1 MVLLKNGKIVSDDNM
16 MESDILIEDG
26 IIQKIEKNIDYSG
39 ETIDLKGNY
48 VFPGFIDSHVHFRW
62 GNPEKEDF
70 VSGSEA
76 AIAGGVVYAIDMPNN
91 TPPVTTKEIFYKK
104 MKEGNEKSKI
114 NLYFAYGVTENN
126 YLENVEEAKFYKIF
140 MVKSVG
146 DLFISDYS
154 KLRVILDQNK
164 IFAIHAEHK
173 NIISECSEK
182 YELNSFENHCKIRSR
197 ESEIEAV
204 KEVLNVLQKIDK
216 ESKNKPHV
224 HFCHISVKE
233 ALELIKNAKKTLKNV
248 KVTVEVSPHH
258 LFLNSKMAE
267 DLKGCGKFNPP
278 LREELDNLALL
289 NGIIDGN
296 VDVVAT
302 DHAPHLLNEKLNPVE
317 KCPSGIPGIETLVP
331 LIMDLVNEGKISIF
345 DAYRVLSKN
354 PSEIFKI
361 NNKIEIGNSANMTV
375 VDMGKEYK
383 ISAKDFK
390 SKAKFTPFEGK
401 TVKGKPVATLVN
413 GKIYIL

>member
-1 MVLLKNGKIVSDDNM
+1 MVLLKNGKIVSDNKIT
-16 MESDILIEDG
+16 ESDILIEDG
-26 IIQKIEKNIDYSG
+26 ITQKIEKNIDYSG
-39 ETIDLKGNY
+39 EIIDLKGNY
-48 VFPGFIDSHVHFRW
+48 VFPGMIDSHVHFRW

-76 AIAGGVVYAIDMPNN
+76 AIAGGIVYAIDMPNN
-91 TPPVTTKEIFYKK
+91 TPPVTSKEIFYKK
-104 MKEGNEKSKI
+104 MNEGNEKSKI
-114 NLYFAYGVTENN
+114 NLYYAYGVTENN
-126 YLENVEEAKFYKIF
+126 YLETVEEAKVYKIF
-140 MVKSVG
+140 TVKSVG

-154 KLRVILDQNK
+154 KLREILDQNK

-173 NIISECSEK
+173 NIILENSKK
-182 YELNSFENHCKIRSR
+182 YQLNSFENHCKIRSR

-204 KEVLNVLQKIDK
+204 KEVLNVLEKIDN

-233 ALELIKNAKKTLKNV
+233 ALDLIKTAKKTFKNV
-248 KVTVEVSPHH
+248 KITVEVSPHH
-258 LFLNSKMAE
+258 LFLNCEMAE
-267 DLKGCGKFNPP
+267 DLKGFGKFNPP
-278 LREELDNLALL
+278 LREKEDNLALL
-289 NGIIDGN
+289 NGIVDGIVN
-296 VDVVAT
+296 IVAT
-302 DHAPHLLNEKLNPVE
+302 DHAPHLIDEKLNSVE
-317 KCPSGIPGIETLVP
+317 NCPSGIPGIETMVP
-331 LIMDLVNEGKISIF
+331 LIMNLVNEGKISIF

-361 NNKIEIGNSANMTV
+361 NNKIEVGNSANMSII
-375 VDMGKEYK
+375 DMDKKYK

-401 TVKGKPVATLVN
+401 TVEGKPFATLVN